1 MTSKPEDIYKLHR
14 VLDDAHYEEV
24 EISDKYIES
33 VYERLYGKK
42 GEESNNQSFTTTV
55 AVEETHDERLKPSV
69 EIHGGETS
77 KKEHKKQ
84 TKEQVKE
91 EKKEVKEEVI
101 AEVTF
106 EEDEELFE
114 VEKISPDE
122 IAALKTKH
130 VGEMKTVAEV
140 ETPSE
145 VGEKLKEVKPEVEEE
160 FKEVKPEAVKERF
173 IDLLAE
179 VKGVGKKKAEILYNQ
194 GFTSPKKI
202 LEAKPEEL
210 TKVKGISRRLAER
223 LKKEAMEIPP
233 KMAAEFDQMY
243 VFDEETSHE
252 KAEVEKQIAEKTVEF
267 KEEIPE
273 WVTLDK
279 APVDEE
285 LPEWKAMEEE
295 GYRYED
301 YVLYKVEK
309 STLKGKKK
317 TSYVFS
323 KKPVKDGVPSK
334 LPSGYVVKVK
344 RNGIPVLEKIK

>member
-1 MTSKPEDIYKLHR
+1 M
-14 VLDDAHYEEV
+14 
-24 EISDKYIES
+24 
-33 VYERLYGKK
+33 
-42 GEESNNQSFTTTV
+42 
-55 AVEETHDERLKPSV
+55 
-69 EIHGGETS
+69 
-77 KKEHKKQ
+77 
-84 TKEQVKE
+84 
-91 EKKEVKEEVI
+91 
-101 AEVTF
+101 
-106 EEDEELFE
+106 
-114 VEKISPDE
+114 
-122 IAALKTKH
+122 
-130 VGEMKTVAEV
+130 
-140 ETPSE
+140 
-145 VGEKLKEVKPEVEEE
+145 
-160 FKEVKPEAVKERF
+160 KERF

-344 RNGIPVLEKIK
+344 RNRIPVLEKIK

>member
-33 VYERLYGKK
+33 VYERLYGRK

-91 EKKEVKEEVI
+91 EVI
-101 AEVTF
+101 AEVAF

-130 VGEMKTVAEV
+130 VEEMKTVAEV

-145 VGEKLKEVKPEVEEE
+145 VGEKL
-160 FKEVKPEAVKERF
+160 KEVKPEAVKERF

>member
-33 VYERLYGKK
+33 VYERLYGRK

-91 EKKEVKEEVI
+91 EVI

-130 VGEMKTVAEV
+130 VEEMKTVAEV

-145 VGEKLKEVKPEVEEE
+145 VGEKL
-160 FKEVKPEAVKERF
+160 KEVKPEAVKERF

-344 RNGIPVLEKIK
+344 RNRIPVLEKIK

>member
-1 MTSKPEDIYKLHR
+1 
-14 VLDDAHYEEV
+14 
-24 EISDKYIES
+24 
-33 VYERLYGKK
+33 
-42 GEESNNQSFTTTV
+42 
-55 AVEETHDERLKPSV
+55 
-69 EIHGGETS
+69 
-77 KKEHKKQ
+77 
-84 TKEQVKE
+84 
-91 EKKEVKEEVI
+91 
-101 AEVTF
+101 
-106 EEDEELFE
+106 
-114 VEKISPDE
+114 
-122 IAALKTKH
+122 
-130 VGEMKTVAEV
+130 MKTVAEV

-145 VGEKLKEVKPEVEEE
+145 VGEKL
-160 FKEVKPEAVKERF
+160 KEVKPEAVKERF